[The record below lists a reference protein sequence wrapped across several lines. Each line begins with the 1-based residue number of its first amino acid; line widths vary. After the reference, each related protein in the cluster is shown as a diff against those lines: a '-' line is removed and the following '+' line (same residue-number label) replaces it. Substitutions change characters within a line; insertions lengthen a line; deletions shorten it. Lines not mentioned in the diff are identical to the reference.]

1 MGNTR
6 KGGTVNLRGGMKNHN
21 FIYCLKKVSMV
32 GIISGR
38 EILGVGKR
46 RVNGQT
52 YMTPP
57 SKKLSELRPF
67 S

>member
-21 FIYCLKKVSMV
+21 FIYCPKKVTMV
-32 GIISGR
+32 GIMSGR

-46 RVNGQT
+46 RVNG
-52 YMTPP
+52 
-57 SKKLSELRPF
+57 SWLIH
-67 S
+67 